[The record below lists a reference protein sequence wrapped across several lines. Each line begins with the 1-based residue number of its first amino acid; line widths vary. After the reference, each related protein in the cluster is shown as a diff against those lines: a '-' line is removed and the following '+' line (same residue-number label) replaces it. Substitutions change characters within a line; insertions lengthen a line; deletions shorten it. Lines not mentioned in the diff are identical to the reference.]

1 MAQDMIHLH
10 LHNTL
15 FTNSDNLILLCLHQ
29 RQYLLGRHLQF
40 YLESDEQ
47 SSNKNDPFIVPYTDI
62 KDEIASSQAQFVH
75 AWQVSLK
82 APSHDYLHRVRVLI
96 EEIFSDLARLH
107 GWDELH
113 VRGLPLDEAMS
124 CYASNMKENRSRDLF
139 SRMKKI
145 YSSTSMNVEALRKL
159 VKKFDK
165 NAVGRGDDLLSS
177 TLLPELYSS
186 PMMAYSTLEVH
197 IEMFRDTLGHV
208 KDAEDDTDT
217 DTDSIMH
224 SLRKKATLATKDSF
238 DVKRRA
244 DELAWLHDTIANN
257 VPSTVLPSLVGH
269 RGFHCPRD
277 ESGKRPLENSKSE
290 LSWLIIV
297 LLHLQN
303 LIHSFSL
310 S

>member
-1 MAQDMIHLH
+1 MRYYG
-10 LHNTL
+10 TSYL
-15 FTNSDNLILLCLHQ
+15 FTFTHYYLHIL
-29 RQYLLGRHLQF
+29 QYLPHVIILYVLAYVNIIGRHLQF

-47 SSNKNDPFIVPYTDI
+47 SSNRNDPFIVPYTDI

-75 AWQVSLK
+75 AWQVSLN
-82 APSHDYLHRVRVLI
+82 AASDDYLRRIRVLI
-96 EEIFSDLARLH
+96 EEIFADLARLP
-107 GWDELH
+107 GWDEQR

-145 YSSTSMNVEALRKL
+145 YSSTSINVEALRKL

-177 TLLPELYSS
+177 TILPELYSS

-208 KDAEDDTDT
+208 KDTEEDTDT

-244 DELAWLHDTIANN
+244 DELAWLHDTITNN
-257 VPSTVLPSLVGH
+257 VPSTVLPSLVAH

-277 ESGKRPLENSKSE
+277 ESGKRPLENSKSGA
-290 LSWLIIV
+290 SSVV
-297 LLHLQN
+297 LLHMYKTL
-303 LIHSFSL
+303 HS
-310 S
+310 